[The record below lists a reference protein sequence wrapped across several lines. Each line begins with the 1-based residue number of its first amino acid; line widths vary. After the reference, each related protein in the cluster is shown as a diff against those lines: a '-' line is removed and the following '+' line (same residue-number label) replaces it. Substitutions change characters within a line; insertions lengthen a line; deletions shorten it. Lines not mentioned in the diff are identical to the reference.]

1 MVLYLFVFTEWKWG
15 LRIAGSMAYGIICS
29 LTDAIYFIFVSV
41 FFSHPLFSPVNILL
55 KTLCRLLFISNASFS
70 FIPLRFCTYYSST
83 YANHLKQL
91 KCCDKIRGNV
101 LLLLISLFSSCQI
114 ALQLLRVS

>member
-29 LTDAIYFIFVSV
+29 LTDAIYFTFVSV
-41 FFSHPLFSPVNILL
+41 FFFPSPFFPVNILL
-55 KTLCRLLFISNASFS
+55 KTLCRLLFISNAPFS
-70 FIPLRFCTYYSST
+70 FIPLRFCTCYSST

-91 KCCDKIRGNV
+91 KCWDKIRGNV
-101 LLLLISLFSSCQI
+101 LLLLNHYFPPVKLLFNF
-114 ALQLLRVS
+114 